1 MCFIQEFIE
10 IHYVLSTNQG
20 AGAFSSEQ
28 NRLTSLPLK
37 SLHLYRRS
45 GEQLFETSAY
55 ASVHPYTQRYLLAN
69 DFIPGSGRKNTKNKT
84 KQKNNQKNKTIT
96 RKLLQKNKHFTT
108 EQAALRE
115 LWTKD

>member
-1 MCFIQEFIE
+1 M
-10 IHYVLSTNQG
+10 LSTNQG

-69 DFIPGSGRKNTKNKT
+69 DFIPGSGRKNTKNTKNKT
-84 KQKNNQKNKTIT
+84 KQKNKTIT
-96 RKLLQKNKHFTT
+96 RKLLQINKHFTT
-108 EQAALRE
+108 EQAALTE
-115 LWTKD
+115 LRTKD